1 MTSSLPDPDEFDPD
15 RILSTLHTHNVE
27 FLVVGGIAARA
38 HGASRP
44 TSDFDCVPNM
54 EKENLERLATALR
67 SLNARLRVAGMS
79 DEESRRLPVHVDART
94 LAGFGSS
101 TWMTDAGPLDLL
113 IELRDTG
120 GGRHSFADLAERS
133 VAITVGSLVIRVA
146 ALRDIVDSKA
156 FAGRPKDLDALP
168 ELREL
173 LALNRG

>member
-1 MTSSLPDPDEFDPD
+1 
-15 RILSTLHTHNVE
+15 
-27 FLVVGGIAARA
+27 
-38 HGASRP
+38 
-44 TSDFDCVPNM
+44 M

-79 DEESRRLPVHVDART
+79 DEESRRLPVHIDAPT

-120 GGRHSFADLAERS
+120 DNRHSFADLAERS

-146 ALRDIVDSKA
+146 ALRDIVASKA

-173 LALNRG
+173 LALNVG